1 MNTAQKVEIF
11 LAVYPVIADI
21 QSEALIN
28 GDYDLYDKIFG
39 WGHDLIDLLH
49 DDNSDPLSDAEQE
62 KVLLAIARAG

>member
-39 WGHDLIDLLH
+39 WGHDLIDLSLIH
-49 DDNSDPLSDAEQE
+49 
-62 KVLLAIARAG
+62 I